1 MITKMKKYLIPS
13 LIIVAALS
21 LGGCS
26 KEIMSEQPIG
36 DTDIKRLPDSGNADS
51 LDTEIFSL
59 LNLDYSGLE
68 KVKQYYAD
76 GDIYN
81 AGQSL
86 LDYWRT
92 RPVYNPSSDVLT
104 PSATASEQN
113 IAAQATSENGWRF
126 QVYNY
131 VEEGTA
137 GSGTEKYWSF
147 AGEDGKINW
156 ATLPASLASETEFKL
171 QKHRLQWML
180 PQAKTYKL
188 TGNEKY
194 ILAWIEAWKSWNETY
209 PVPEGTTS
217 AMEWC
222 QLQPCSRVENI
233 LNALPYYA
241 SSENLTAEVLAYT
254 LHTIYNHVESIRK
267 NLFAD
272 ATSNIRLSQEQIIA
286 EAGILLPEFKQS
298 EVWFNEGIAAVTAQL
313 SSQFNEDGVHNE
325 FDPSYHLAAVADF
338 ISVYKTAQLNGK
350 VSELPSDYAEG
361 LRKAAAFIKDI
372 IYPNYSIDNFN
383 DTRSIRMTKS
393 VLQRNLRQYSELFPD
408 DEELKW
414 IATGGTYGKKP
425 ETSLITYPVSGYYMM
440 RNGWTQNSVMLIH
453 KNCYDSEWKGHNQ
466 SDNGHIGL
474 YVNGRSFLP
483 DAGCY
488 SYSGSDRTIYA
499 SSEMHN
505 TITKNQQSFTKRA
518 GKLLKTESTT
528 GYEVL
533 VTENESYA
541 DLTHRRAIFFV
552 DKRYFVVVD
561 EAYGGCYD
569 TPINLNFKLWGG
581 QNKDASG
588 YPESGKAYTVID
600 SYENNA
606 YGAHSTFSD
615 GNNLL
620 IKSFSETSD
629 NISFASNTGY
639 YSNEIGQRTQR
650 YWFRLNVDK
659 KEGKAVRFI
668 SVLLPYTGTFEANSV
683 SAEFTDNTAATAGTF
698 HENGVSLKVTVN
710 GETKSL
716 SYKL

>member
-1 MITKMKKYLIPS
+1 MKKYLVLS
-13 LIIVAALS
+13 LVTIAVIS

-26 KEIMSEQPIG
+26 KDILAEQPIG
-36 DTDIKRLPDSGNADS
+36 DTDIHRIPGSGDAEG
-51 LDTEIFSL
+51 LDKEIFKL
-59 LNLDYSGLE
+59 LDLDCEGLE
-68 KVKQYYAD
+68 KVRQYCEAED
-76 GDIYN
+76 FYN

-86 LDYWRT
+86 LEYWRT
-92 RPVYNPSSDVLT
+92 RPVYNPSVDILT

-113 IAAQATSENGWRF
+113 IAAQATSAGGWRF
-126 QVYNY
+126 QVYTY
-131 VEEGTA
+131 TEEGTA

-147 AGEDGKINW
+147 AGEDGSIDW
-156 ATLPASLASETEFKL
+156 ETLPSSLASETEFKL

-188 TGNEKY
+188 TGDEKY

-209 PVPEGTTS
+209 PVPEGATS
-217 AMEWC
+217 SMEWC

-233 LNALPYYA
+233 LDALPYYA
-241 SSENLTAEVLAYT
+241 ASKNLTAEVLTYT
-254 LHTIYNHVESIRK
+254 LHTIYNHIESIRK

-286 EAGILLPEFKQS
+286 EAGILLPEFRQS
-298 EVWFNEGIAAVTAQL
+298 KVWFDEGIAAVTAQL

-325 FDPSYHLAAVADF
+325 LDPSYHLAAVADF
-338 ISVYKTAQLNGK
+338 ISVYKTAQLNGR

-361 LRKAAAFIKDI
+361 LRKAAGFLKDI
-372 IYPNYSIDNFN
+372 IYPDYSLDNFN
-383 DTRSIRMTKS
+383 DTRSVRMTKS
-393 VLQRNLRQYSELFPD
+393 VLQRNLRGYSELFPD
-408 DEELKW
+408 DEHLKW
-414 IATGGTYGKKP
+414 MATGGTYGKRP
-425 ETSLITYPVSGYYMM
+425 EESIITYPVSGYYMM
-440 RNGWTQNSVMLIH
+440 RSGWTQNSVMLIH
-453 KNCYDSEWKGHNQ
+453 KNCFDPAWKGHNQ

-488 SYSGSDRTIYA
+488 SYSGGDRSTYA

-505 TITKNQQSFTKRA
+505 TITKNRQNFTSRA

-533 VTENESYA
+533 VTENASYA

-561 EAYGGCYD
+561 EAYGGSYD
-569 TPINLNFKLWGG
+569 TPVNLNFKLWGG

-588 YPESGKAYTVID
+588 YPESGKDYTVID
-600 SYENNA
+600 AYEDKA
-606 YGAHSTFSD
+606 CGAHSTFTD

-629 NISFASNTGY
+629 NISSESGTGY
-639 YSNEIGQRTQR
+639 YSNEIGQKTQR
-650 YWFRLNVDK
+650 WWYRLNVDK

-668 SVLLPYTGTFEANSV
+668 SVLLPYSGTFEANSV

-698 HENGVSLKVTVN
+698 HESGVSLKVTVN
-710 GETKSL
+710 GETRTL